1 MSPNLWS
8 FDLPI
13 YAWLAVAA
21 AALAAIIILIILI
34 PRCRAIVMASR
45 HGSDAS
51 PILDAADYPGVTV
64 VIYARDDSATLPQLI
79 RDIYAQDYPGEVEV
93 VVVCDL
99 SGYDTADVDAAGALQ
114 TDYPSLRVTYIPA
127 HSRSLSRKK
136 LAVTLGV
143 KAARQPFVAMTCG
156 NCIIPSPNW
165 LRSMMTHTAF
175 GRQVVVGLSTM
186 RDADG
191 EPGPRPMLRGFDSVW
206 QSVRTMGSALKGH
219 PHRATGHNLVY
230 ARELF
235 FANQGFA
242 SSLNLTYGDDDLFVN
257 EIADGSNTAVELSDR
272 SIVEV
277 RENNPVRAHRMER
290 LHRDFTA
297 RYLPQAPYLV
307 MGLMSCMWWV
317 WLAAS
322 VVAVIAA
329 LPSLVAAGAIF
340 IIALA
345 LCIPVMVWWRRAAKV
360 LKAPSAACVM
370 APLLM
375 LWHPVYDFGYRLR
388 GLRHRSENYTWGIQ
402 K

>member
-1 MSPNLWS
+1 MNPNLWS

-13 YAWLAVAA
+13 YAWAAVAA
-21 AALAAIIILIILI
+21 AVLAAIIILVILI

-45 HGSDAS
+45 QGSEAT

-64 VIYARDDSATLPQLI
+64 VIYARDDAATLPQLI

-156 NCIIPSPNW
+156 NCIIPSANW
-165 LRSMMTHTAF
+165 LRNMMTHIAL
-175 GRQVVVGLSTM
+175 GRRVVVGFSTM

-191 EPGPRPMLRGFDSVW
+191 GPGPRPMLRGFDSVW

-219 PHRATGHNLVY
+219 PHRATGNNLVY

-242 SSLNLTYGDDDLFVN
+242 SSLNLKYGDDDLFVN
-257 EIADGSNTAVELSDR
+257 EIADGKNTAVELSAT

-277 RENNPVRAHRMER
+277 REKNPVRAHRMER
-290 LHRDFTA
+290 LRRDFTA

-307 MGLMSCMWWV
+307 MGLMSSMWWV

-322 VVAVIAA
+322 AAAVIAA
-329 LPSLVAAGAIF
+329 LPSLVTACAVVVV
-340 IIALA
+340 ALA
-345 LCIPVMVWWRRAAKV
+345 LCIPVMVWWRRTAKV
-360 LKAPSAACVM
+360 LNAPAAACVT

-375 LWHPVYDFGYRLR
+375 FWHPVYDLTYRLR
-388 GLRHRSENYTWGIQ
+388 GLRHRRENYTWGIQ